1 MAIMLLFVA
10 GLVIVGLSLIAATAY
25 FEAEWT
31 EPGPEDYHFTPH
43 PTGAVVWRSRNTL
56 VTAIGALLIAAA
68 AGMMGFV
75 LINVLQDIVSK

>member
-1 MAIMLLFVA
+1 MLLFVA
-10 GLVIVGLSLIAATAY
+10 GLVIVGLSLIATTAY

-56 VTAIGALLIAAA
+56 VTAIGALLIATG

-75 LINVLQDIVSK
+75 LISVLEDKVSK